1 MSTKRN
7 VITFIAGLAAVAA
20 FMMPALA
27 ETAPK
32 KKAVATFS
40 ILGDLVRNV
49 GGDRIGLSVLV
60 RPDGDSHVYS
70 PSPADA
76 RALKDADIV
85 FENGLN
91 FEGWMERLINSSGTK
106 ARVVIASD
114 NVKAFEEEEDAD
126 HKHDTDKHAAH
137 NHEHHH
143 HTTDPHAWQ
152 SVPNVK
158 IYIANIRDGLI
169 GADPDGK
176 EIYNANASSYLASLE
191 ALDTDIRKTVEAIP
205 QEKRKIITTH
215 DAFGYFA
222 QEYGLEFVAPQGVSS
237 DTEASARDVA
247 GIIRQIRQENITAVF
262 VENISDPRLMER
274 IAKETGVR
282 VGERVYS
289 DSLSSADGPAGTYLD
304 MMRHNLKAFAAALAK

>member
-1 MSTKRN
+1 MSANRN
-7 VITFIAGLAAVAA
+7 VITFIAGIAAAAA

-49 GGDRIGLSVLV
+49 GGDRIDLSVLV
-60 RPDGDSHVYS
+60 GPDGDSHVYS

-106 ARVVIASD
+106 ARVVIAS
-114 NVKAFEEEEDAD
+114 NGVRAFEEEED
-126 HKHDTDKHAAH
+126 HEHDTDKHAAH
-137 NHEHHH
+137 NHDH

-158 IYIANIRDGLI
+158 VYIANIRDGLI
-169 GADPDGK
+169 SADPDGK
-176 EIYNANASSYLASLE
+176 EIYDANASSYLASLE
-191 ALDTDIRKTVEAIP
+191 ALDADIRKAVEAIP

-222 QEYGLEFVAPQGVSS
+222 REYGLEFIAPQGVSS

-247 GIIRQIRQENITAVF
+247 NIIRQIKQEKITALF

-274 IAKETGVR
+274 IARETGVK